1 MAIDYTK
8 LLDGNS
14 LKAIKSY
21 IDNNFVKSNSSITG
35 ATKCK
40 ITYDSKGLVTAG
52 ANLAASD
59 IPNLAAN
66 KITSGTFADARIASA
81 STWNAKTK
89 ITLNGTAVTS
99 TSIYAPTT
107 SGTAGQ
113 YLKSNG
119 SGKAPTWVAAPT
131 SGGGGGGYNFTLDLL
146 EDGVVGIGAT
156 FSIIVY
162 KSDGTYYSNTMLETG
177 DAISINN
184 AIAVKMQCTN
194 WGGRDY
200 VSNTVGSGSVFGTI
214 ENNSITKIWDISSLS
229 SLTTVGK
236 EANLIL
242 LSDCTC
248 EITYEAE

>member
-52 ANLAASD
+52 S
-59 IPNLAAN
+59 NLAAN
-66 KITSGTFADARIASA
+66 DIPSLPASKITSGTFADARIASA

-131 SGGGGGGYNFTLDLL
+131 SGGGGGYNFTLIFL
-146 EDGVVGIGAT
+146 EAGAVGIGVM
-156 FSIIVY
+156 FSITVY
-162 KSDGTYYSNTMLETG
+162 KSDGTYSTTTLESADNITVSNVI
-177 DAISINN
+177 AI
-184 AIAVKMQCTN
+184 KMQCTG

-200 VSNTVGSGSVFGTI
+200 VSNTVGSGHVFGTI
-214 ENNSITKIWDISSLS
+214 ENDNITKIWDVTSLS
-229 SLTTVGK
+229 ALTTIGK
-236 EANLIL
+236 QANLIL
-242 LSDCTC
+242 LSDCRC

>member
-59 IPNLAAN
+59 IPNLAAS

-81 STWNAKTK
+81 STWNSKTK

-131 SGGGGGGYNFTLDLL
+131 SGGSGGYNFTLKTQ
-146 EDGVVGIGAT
+146 EDGLTSTNVHL
-156 FSIIVY
+156 IVNAY
-162 KSDGTYYSNTMLETG
+162 KSDGTYSTHDLYSGSNT
-177 DAISINN
+177 SIVLSDI
-184 AIAVKMQCTN
+184 IAVKIQCVSRNSIT
-194 WGGRDY
+194 Y
-200 VSNTVGSGSVFGTI
+200 VFNTIGSGHVFGTI
-214 ENNSITKIWDISSLS
+214 INPGITKIWDVGSISGL
-229 SLTTVGK
+229 GNGD
-236 EANLIL
+236 EANLL
-242 LSDCTC
+242 LLGNCSCT
-248 EITYEAE
+248 IIYEAD

>member
-21 IDNNFVKSNSSITG
+21 IDNNFIKANSSITG

-52 ANLAASD
+52 SNLAASD
-59 IPNLAAN
+59 IPNLAAS

-89 ITLNGTAVTS
+89 ITLNGTAVKS

-131 SGGGGGGYNFTLDLL
+131 SGGGGGYNFTLTFL
-146 EDGVVGIGAT
+146 EDGAVGVGAM
-156 FSIIVY
+156 FSITVY
-162 KSDGTYYSNTMLETG
+162 KSDGTYSTTTLESADGITASNVI
-177 DAISINN
+177 AI
-184 AIAVKMQCTN
+184 KMQCTN

-200 VSNTVGSGSVFGTI
+200 VSNTVGSGHVFGTI
-214 ENNSITKIWDISSLS
+214 ENDNITKIWDVTSLS
-229 SLTTVGK
+229 ALTTIGK
-236 EANLIL
+236 QANLIL
-242 LSDCTC
+242 LSDCSC

>member
-21 IDNNFVKSNSSITG
+21 IDNNFVKANSSITG

-52 ANLAASD
+52 ANLAAND
-59 IPNLAAN
+59 IPSLPAS

-131 SGGGGGGYNFTLDLL
+131 SGGGGGYNFTLRFL
-146 EDGVVGIGAT
+146 EDGAVGIGVM
-156 FSIIVY
+156 FSITVY
-162 KSDGTYYSNTMLETG
+162 KSDGTYSTTTLESADGITASNVI
-177 DAISINN
+177 AI
-184 AIAVKMQCTN
+184 KMQCTD

-214 ENNSITKIWDISSLS
+214 ENNSITKIWDITSLS

-248 EITYEAE
+248 EITYESE

>member
-52 ANLAASD
+52 ANLTASD
-59 IPNLAAN
+59 IPNLAAS

-131 SGGGGGGYNFTLDLL
+131 SGGGGGYNFTLRLL
-146 EDGVVGIGAT
+146 EEGASPTGVR
-156 FSIIVY
+156 FSVTVY
-162 KSDGTYYSNTMLETG
+162 RSDGTYSTTILETF
-177 DAISINN
+177 DSIIQSNI
-184 AIAVKMQCTN
+184 IAVKIQCTA
-194 WGGRDY
+194 WAAYDQ
-200 VSNTVGSGSVFGTI
+200 VFNTVASGHVFGTVV
-214 ENNSITKIWDISSLS
+214 NDSSTRIWDASSIA
-229 SLTTVGK
+229 SLTKVGNQ
-236 EANLIL
+236 ANLIL
-242 LSDCTC
+242 LSDCNC
-248 EITYEAE
+248 EITYENG

>member
-52 ANLAASD
+52 ANLADSD
-59 IPNLAAN
+59 IPNLPAS

-131 SGGGGGGYNFTLDLL
+131 SGGGGGGYNFTLRLL
-146 EDGVVGIGAT
+146 EEGASPTGVM
-156 FSIIVY
+156 FSVTVY
-162 KSDGTYYSNTMLETG
+162 KSDGTYYTTTLETF
-177 DAISINN
+177 DSIIQSNVV
-184 AIAVKMQCTN
+184 AVKIQCTA
-194 WGGRDY
+194 WAAYDQ
-200 VSNTVGSGSVFGTI
+200 VFNTVASGHVFGTI
-214 ENNSITKIWDISSLS
+214 VNDSITTIWDVSSISA
-229 SLTTVGK
+229 LTTVGNK
-236 EANLIL
+236 ANLML
-242 LSDCTC
+242 LSDCSC
-248 EITYEAE
+248 EITYENG

>member
-52 ANLAASD
+52 ANLVAND
-59 IPNLAAN
+59 IPSLPAS

-81 STWNAKTK
+81 STWNSKTK

-131 SGGGGGGYNFTLDLL
+131 SGGGGGYNFTLIFL
-146 EDGVVGIGAT
+146 EDGEVGIGVM
-156 FSIIVY
+156 FSITLY
-162 KSDGTYYSNTMLETG
+162 KSDGTYLTRRLESADNITASNVI
-177 DAISINN
+177 AI
-184 AIAVKMQCTN
+184 KMQCID

-248 EITYEAE
+248 EITYESE

>member
-21 IDNNFVKSNSSITG
+21 IDNNFVKANSSITG

-59 IPNLAAN
+59 IPNLAAS

-81 STWNAKTK
+81 STWNSKTK
-89 ITLNGTAVTS
+89 ITLNGTAVTT

-119 SGKAPTWVAAPT
+119 SGKAPTWVAAPI
-131 SGGGGGGYNFTLDLL
+131 SGGGGGYNFTLSLL
-146 EDGVVGIGAT
+146 QEGVSGVGAT
-156 FSIIVY
+156 FSVTVY
-162 KSDGTYYSNTMLETG
+162 KSDGTYHTTTLLEVPDSITESNV
-177 DAISINN
+177 
-184 AIAVKMQCTN
+184 IAVKIQCTA
-194 WGGRDY
+194 WAAYDQ
-200 VSNTVGSGSVFGTI
+200 VFNTVASGNVFGTI
-214 ENNSITKIWDISSLS
+214 VSDNITKIWDASSIA

-236 EANLIL
+236 QANLIL
-242 LSDCTC
+242 LSDCNC
-248 EITYEAE
+248 EITYENG

>member
-59 IPNLAAN
+59 IPNLPTS

-89 ITLNGTAVTS
+89 ITLNGTAVKS

-131 SGGGGGGYNFTLDLL
+131 SGGGGGYNFTLDIIQ
-146 EDGVVGIGAT
+146 EGGVGVGAM
-156 FSIIVY
+156 FSITLY
-162 KSDGTYYSNTMLETG
+162 KSDGTYYSTTLETG

-184 AIAVKMQCTN
+184 VIAVKMQCTD

-214 ENNSITKIWDISSLS
+214 ENNSITKIWDITSLS